1 MLVDALYGW
10 IGNALNSVVSTLP
23 TCLSIGFDV
32 SGIGSL
38 SPYLAGIG
46 LFVDV
51 GTLST
56 VLGFIAATELTLRGV
71 RVAVWVYEHLP
82 FVQ

>member
-1 MLVDALYGW
+1 MLIDALYGW
-10 IGNALNSVVSTLP
+10 IGGAVNSVVYTLP
-23 TCLSIGFDV
+23 TCESIGFDV
-32 SGIGSL
+32 SGIDSL
-38 SPYLAGIG
+38 SSYLSGVG

-51 GTLST
+51 GTLSA